1 MESTK
6 KVVQTELEVES
17 YNILKEVVKKK
28 GISIK
33 EGLRQAIEDWTLR
46 ESNLNI
52 DPFFDT
58 SNVIKG
64 RKVTDGTGIDQT
76 LYGGK
81 DER

>member
-1 MESTK
+1 METAK
-6 KVVQTELEVES
+6 KVVQTELEAES
-17 YNILKEVVKKK
+17 YNILKQVVKKK
-28 GISIK
+28 GMSIK
-33 EGLRQAIEDWTLR
+33 DGVRQAVRDWTLR
-46 ESNLNI
+46 ESDMNN

-64 RKVTDGTGIDQT
+64 RKVTDAARVDET

>member
-1 MESTK
+1 MESAR
-6 KVVQTELEVES
+6 KVVQTELEAES
-17 YNILKEVVKKK
+17 YNILKEVVRKK
-28 GISIK
+28 GMSIK
-33 EGLRQAIEDWTLR
+33 DGVRQAVKDWTLR
-46 ESNLNI
+46 ESDMND

-64 RKVTDGTGIDQT
+64 KKVTDAAKIDQT

>member
-1 MESTK
+1 METAK
-6 KVVQTELEVES
+6 KVVQTELETES
-17 YNILKEVVKKK
+17 YNILKHVVKKK

-33 EGLRQAIEDWTLR
+33 EGVRQAIKDWTLR

-64 RKVTDGTGIDQT
+64 RKVTDATRVDET

>member
-1 MESTK
+1 METAK
-6 KVVQTELEVES
+6 KVVQTELEAES
-17 YNILKEVVKKK
+17 YNILKDVVKKK

-33 EGLRQAIEDWTLR
+33 EGVRQAIKDWTLR

-64 RKVTDGTGIDQT
+64 RMVTDAAGIDQT

>member
-6 KVVQTELEVES
+6 KVVQTEIGTES
-17 YNILKEVVKKK
+17 YSILREVVKKK

-33 EGLRQAIEDWTLR
+33 DGVRQAIKDWTLR
-46 ESNLNI
+46 ESDMKD

-64 RKVTDGTGIDQT
+64 KKVTDAAKIDKT

-81 DER
+81 D